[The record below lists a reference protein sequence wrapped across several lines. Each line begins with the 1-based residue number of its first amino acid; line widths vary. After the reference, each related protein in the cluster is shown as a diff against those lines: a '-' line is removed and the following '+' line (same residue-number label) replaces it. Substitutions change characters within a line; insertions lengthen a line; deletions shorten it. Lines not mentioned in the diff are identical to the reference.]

1 MPRNTDYHGCVPKS
15 RVQPIGRWPRSSGT
29 DILGPMRS
37 STIVKLIVALLV
49 GALAAVATYR
59 LVRSPQLDH
68 KVDRGN
74 DSPGPLF

>member
-1 MPRNTDYHGCVPKS
+1 MPRNTDYHGYVPKS
-15 RVQPIGRWPRSSGT
+15 RVQHIGRWPRASRT

-37 STIVKLIVALLV
+37 ATIVKLIVALLV